1 MLVLLGW
8 KGFVGVVVLGF
19 ICSGFLVMP
28 KLSTAGLK
36 TSVSL
41 AFVDPVIENIQ
52 NDLQVVH
59 LKIS

>member
-19 ICSGFLVMP
+19 ICSGFLVIP

-41 AFVDPVIENIQ
+41 AFVDPVI
-52 NDLQVVH
+52 
-59 LKIS
+59 